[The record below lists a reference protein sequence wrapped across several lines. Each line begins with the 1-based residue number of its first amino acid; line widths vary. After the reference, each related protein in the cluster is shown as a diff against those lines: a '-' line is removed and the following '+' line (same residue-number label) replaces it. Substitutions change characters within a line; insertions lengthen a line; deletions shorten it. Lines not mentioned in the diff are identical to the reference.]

1 MTQVGNINN
10 DGLFQLAAQLS
21 ANGTVS
27 SSGQPN
33 DLLIQG
39 DVYDSTWTN
48 LLYSGTLLTGK
59 VAGYTPEYAQGTTG
73 IVGYAFLINLTGG
86 LLQNAYDADSNM
98 VEVQLFG
105 NQSNANVY
113 SLVSVPEPSV
123 AIGLCTSLVGLG
135 LIYLRQHK
143 AEHVLAA

>member
-1 MTQVGNINN
+1 
-10 DGLFQLAAQLS
+10 
-21 ANGTVS
+21 
-27 SSGQPN
+27 
-33 DLLIQG
+33 
-39 DVYDSTWTN
+39 
-48 LLYSGTLLTGK
+48 
-59 VAGYTPEYAQGTTG
+59 
-73 IVGYAFLINLTGG
+73 
-86 LLQNAYDADSNM
+86 M